1 MLPQTKRMPKQKLED
16 YKILLYGSPKIGK
29 STFCSQ
35 MEKPLF
41 LATEPGLNALE
52 VYEVKVTDWSTFLN
66 ACAEISKSNHSFKT
80 IVIDTVDNLF
90 KGCQEYV
97 RQKNG
102 IAHESDMPYGKGW
115 ELLKSEFFRP
125 LRKLSML
132 DVGLVMTS
140 HVKMVE
146 VKTRTSVYHKAVPT
160 IPTSGRDII
169 EAWVDI
175 ILFAESVVDIET
187 GEIRRVLHTQP
198 SDLWIAGDRT
208 EHAFKRKLPSEI
220 DLDFTTFSKEFYKK
234 GSR

>member
-1 MLPQTKRMPKQKLED
+1 MLPKTKRAAKMRLED
-16 YKILLYGSPKIGK
+16 YKMLLYGVPKIGK

-52 VYEVKVTDWSTFLN
+52 VYEMKVPDWVTFLS
-66 ACAEISKSNHSFKT
+66 ACGEIAKGTHGFKT

-90 KGCQEYV
+90 KACQEYV

-102 IAHESDMPYGKGW
+102 IQHESDMPYGKGW

-140 HVKMVE
+140 HVKWTE
-146 VKTRTSVYHKAVPT
+146 VKTRTSTYHKAVPT
-160 IPTSGRDII
+160 VPGSGRDIV

-175 ILFAESVVDIET
+175 ILFSESVVDEN
-187 GEIRRVLHTQP
+187 GEVKRIVHTQP
-198 SDLWIAGDRT
+198 SDLWVAGDRT

-220 DLDFTTFSKEFYKK
+220 ELDFGTFAKEFYRE
-234 GSR
+234 G